1 MTHSFDALRGEYAA
15 LLASMAVTRVQET
28 NATASRLLKYKSRY
42 LEVAQATGVPIVLL
56 AALHNRESDANF
68 NTYLGNGEPLSRVT
82 RLVPKGR
89 GPFSSWE
96 AGAKDGLHVDRLDR
110 VSDWSWPKALYYGEL
125 WNGFGPRDYH
135 GIHTGYLWAGTN
147 HYSCGKYVADGKWD
161 GTHVDTQLGIVPV
174 MKRMAAL
181 DPSLDLPAD
190 SQTPAPASIPALTIA
205 QIQHALN
212 VAGDGPLDEDG
223 SLGMKTR
230 AAIKVFQS
238 AHELVADGIVGPLT
252 KQALVDAMAE
262 TA

>member
-1 MTHSFDALRGEYAA
+1 MTHSFDDLRGEYTA
-15 LLASMAVTRVQET
+15 LLSSMVVTRVQET
-28 NATASRLLKYKSRY
+28 NATAARLLKYKPRY
-42 LEVAQATGVPIVLL
+42 LNVASATGVPILLL

-96 AGAKDGLHVDRLDR
+96 AGAKDGLHVDLLDQ

-147 HYSCGKYVADGKWD
+147 HYTCGKYVADGKWD
-161 GTHVDTQLGIVPV
+161 GAYVDTQLGIVPV
-174 MKRMAAL
+174 MKRMVEV

-190 SQTPAPASIPALTIA
+190 STPAASSPPDLTVA

-212 VAGDGPLDEDG
+212 IAGEGPLDEDG

-230 AAIKVFQS
+230 AVIKAFQS
-238 AHELVADGIVGPLT
+238 AHGLVADGLVGPLT
-252 KQALVDAMAE
+252 RQALVE
-262 TA
+262 TTTRGA

>member
-1 MTHSFDALRGEYAA
+1 MTHSFNDLRGEYTA
-15 LLASMAVTRVQET
+15 LLSSMVVTRVQET
-28 NATASRLLKYKSRY
+28 NATAAQLLKYKPRY
-42 LEVAQATGVPIVLL
+42 LNVASATGVPILLL

-96 AGAKDGLHVDRLDR
+96 AGAKDGLHVDLLDQ

-135 GIHTGYLWAGTN
+135 GINTGYLWAGTN
-147 HYSCGKYVADGKWD
+147 HYTCGKYVADGKWD
-161 GTHVDTQLGIVPV
+161 GAYVDTQLGIVPV

-181 DPSLDLPAD
+181 DPSLDLAAD
-190 SQTPAPASIPALTIA
+190 SAPAAPRPPTLSVA

-212 VAGDGPLDEDG
+212 IAGEGPLDEDG
-223 SLGMKTR
+223 SLGFKTR
-230 AAIKVFQS
+230 AAIKAFQT
-238 AHELVADGIVGPLT
+238 AHALDPDGVVGPLT
-252 KQALVDAMAE
+252 AQALVDAMGK
-262 TA
+262 